1 MTPSAERANGVWLH
15 GRETGPEEAPR
26 LALIPSLGCDLRVWD
41 GVAGLRA
48 DGARVLRYDP
58 RGHGLSGIGE
68 APGSIGSHAADLAAL
83 LDARDARDGRW
94 TLCGLSIGGQIAL
107 ATALVRPDLVAGLVL
122 CDTAA
127 RIGTP
132 GRYAERIARIHAGGI
147 AAIAEEQMARGFA
160 PGFAERH
167 PGAVAAMRAMLT
179 RQPLEDYL
187 RGVEAAR
194 DADLGGRLGAIR
206 LPTLC
211 LVGSEDRS
219 TPPEQ
224 VRALARAIPG
234 ATCAEIEGA
243 GHLPP
248 VERPEA
254 TARTVAAFLAER
266 AR

>member
-1 MTPSAERANGVWLH
+1 M
-15 GRETGPEEAPR
+15 
-26 LALIPSLGCDLRVWD
+26 
-41 GVAGLRA
+41 
-48 DGARVLRYDP
+48 LRYDP

-68 APGSIGSHAADLAAL
+68 APGSIEAHAADLAAL
-83 LDARDARDGRW
+83 LDARDGRW
-94 TLCGLSIGGQIAL
+94 TLRGLSIGGQIAL
-107 ATALVRPDLVAGLVL
+107 ATALARPDLVAGLVL

-127 RIGTP
+127 QIGSP
-132 GRYAERIARIHAGGI
+132 GRYADRIARIRAGGI
-147 AAIAEEQMARGFA
+147 AAIAEEQMARWFA

-167 PGAVAAMRAMLT
+167 PGTVAAMRAMLT
-179 RQPLEDYL
+179 RQPLEVYL
-187 RGVEAAR
+187 RGVEAVR
-194 DADLGGRLGAIR
+194 DADLSDRLGAIR
-206 LPTLC
+206 APTLC

-254 TARTVAAFLAER
+254 TARAVAAILAER
-266 AR
+266 VR